1 MADFA
6 DRNVIVTGAAGALG
20 RSVAA
25 RFAAGGA
32 RLLLLD
38 SDAARLDAVRAELGH
53 RHQARPVDLTDRAAT
68 EAAIVA
74 AAERLGGIDVLCN
87 ITGGFAMGPAVH
99 ALPPGEWQRMFEVN
113 VTTLLNAVA
122 AVVPRMLAA
131 GRGGKIVNVGAMSA
145 ASGKAQMA
153 AYISAKSAVSRITES
168 MAAELREAGIN
179 VNCVLPSI
187 IDTPANRASMPK
199 ADFRTWVAPAAIAD
213 VIAFLASDSARA
225 IRGASIPVTG

>member
-6 DRNVIVTGAAGALG
+6 NRKVIVTGAAGALG

-32 RLLLLD
+32 QVLLLD
-38 SDAARLDAVRAELGH
+38 SDAARLEEVHAELGH

-68 EAAIVA
+68 GAVIAG
-74 AAERLGGIDVLCN
+74 AAEWLGGIDVLCN

-99 ALPPGEWQRMFEVN
+99 ELPVEEWQRMFEIN
-113 VTTLLNAVA
+113 VSTLLNAVA
-122 AVVPRMLAA
+122 AVVPRMVKA

-168 MAAELREAGIN
+168 MAAELRGAGIN
-179 VNCVLPSI
+179 VNCILPSV

-213 VIAFLASDSARA
+213 VVAFLASDSARA
-225 IRGASIPVTG
+225 IRGASIPVAG

>member
-1 MADFA
+1 MTDFA
-6 DRNVIVTGAAGALG
+6 NRNVIVTGAAGALG

-38 SDAARLDAVRAELGH
+38 SDAARLDEVRAQLGP
-53 RHQARPVDLTDRAAT
+53 RHEAQPVDLTDRPAT
-68 EAAIVA
+68 EAAIGA
-74 AAERLGGIDVLCN
+74 AAGRLGGIDVLCN

-99 ALPPGEWQRMFEVN
+99 ELPPGEWQRMFAIN
-113 VTTLLNAVA
+113 VSTLLNTVA

-153 AYISAKSAVSRITES
+153 AYVSAKSAVSRLTES

-225 IRGASIPVTG
+225 IQGASIPVTG